1 MVTSTHEAGH
11 RWTVD
16 DLQELPDDG
25 RRYELVDGGLRV
37 SPSPA
42 WRHNAIASRLA
53 RQLDAHCPSQ
63 LAVVAPG
70 GGVLVPR
77 GYLIPDLAVVEAAL
91 ADSASHAADPSQ
103 VLLVVEVASPS
114 SGVDDVREKTDL
126 YAEAGIASYWRVE
139 LEPSPRIVVQELR
152 DGRYVEVAAGTTVTV
167 ERPFGVTV
175 SVSVSVS
182 RPAKADRG

>member
-1 MVTSTHEAGH
+1 VE
-11 RWTVD
+11 

-42 WRHNAIASRLA
+42 WRHNGLGFRLA

-70 GGVLVPR
+70 GGVPVPR
-77 GYLIPDLAVVEAAL
+77 GYLIPDLVVVEAAL
-91 ADSASHAADPSQ
+91 TDSASHAADPSQ
-103 VLLVVEVASPS
+103 VLLAVEVASPS

-126 YAEAGIASYWRVE
+126 YAEAGIASYWRVDAE
-139 LEPSPRIVVQELR
+139 REDRTSAGPRP
-152 DGRYVEVAAGTTVTV
+152 
-167 ERPFGVTV
+167 ERG
-175 SVSVSVS
+175 
-182 RPAKADRG
+182 ADNQPT